1 MRITVKPA
9 GIIKRFVTEQEMDV
23 PAGVTSR
30 ALIRELRIPGELK
43 MISLVNGKRR
53 GLDDALEEGDEVR
66 LVTLL
71 TGG

>member
-9 GIIKRFVTEQEMDV
+9 GIIKRFAVEQDMDV
-23 PAGVTSR
+23 APGLTSR
-30 ALIRELRIPGELK
+30 SLIRDLQIPAELK

>member
-9 GIIKRFVTEQEMDV
+9 GIIKRFFTEQEMDV
-23 PAGVTSR
+23 PPGVTSR
-30 ALIRELRIPGELK
+30 ALISRLQIPPELK
-43 MISLVNGKRR
+43 MISLVNGKTRK
-53 GLDDALEEGDEVR
+53 LDDPLEEGDEVR

>member
-9 GIIKRFVTEQEMDV
+9 GIIKRFFAEQEMDV
-23 PAGVTSR
+23 APGLTSR
-30 ALIRELRIPGELK
+30 ALIVQLQIPAELK
-43 MISLVNGKRR
+43 MISLVNGKTRR
-53 GLDDALEEGDEVR
+53 LDDPLEEGDEVR

>member
-9 GIIKRFVTEQEMDV
+9 GIIKRFITEQEMDV
-23 PAGVTSR
+23 PVGLTSR
-30 ALIRELRIPGELK
+30 ALIRDLRIPAELK
-43 MISLVNGKRR
+43 MISLVNGTRR